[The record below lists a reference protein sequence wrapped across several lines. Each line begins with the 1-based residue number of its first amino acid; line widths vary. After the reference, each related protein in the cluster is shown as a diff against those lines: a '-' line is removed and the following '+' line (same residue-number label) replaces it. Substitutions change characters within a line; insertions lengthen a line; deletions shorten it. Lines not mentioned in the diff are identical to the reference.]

1 MTTSPTPTSARTVT
15 GMIYVSR
22 LLTDRAMDHLHSL
35 GVPLRIGVEAPP
47 SRAELEAGIAGASA
61 AVITLTERV
70 DAQLLA
76 AAGPQLKVIANVAVG
91 FDNIDLAA
99 TDAAGV
105 IVTNTPG
112 VLDRASADH
121 AFALILDST
130 RRISEGDRLIRS
142 KQPWVWGPRMLV
154 GLDISAGATLGILGY
169 GRIGQAVARRAQAFD
184 MRVIA
189 SGRSRTPGS
198 VENGVTFVDNA
209 TLLADS
215 DIVTVHT
222 PLTPE
227 TRHLIDAA
235 ALAAMKPTAYLINTA
250 RGGVVD
256 EAALI
261 EALHTG
267 QIRGAAL
274 DVFEGEPQVNPA
286 LLDAPGLVLTPH
298 TASAGEAT
306 RDTMGILA
314 VDNAAA
320 VLAGDPPLTPVR

>member
-1 MTTSPTPTSARTVT
+1 MSPVSPTRTVA
-15 GMIYVSR
+15 GLIYVSR
-22 LLTDRAMDHLHSL
+22 LLTDRAMDHLHAL
-35 GVPLRIGVEAPP
+35 GAEVRIGSELPP
-47 SRAELEAGIAGASA
+47 SRAELETGIAGASA

-99 TDAAGV
+99 ANSAG
-105 IVTNTPG
+105 ITVTNTPG

-121 AFALILDST
+121 AFALILDAT
-130 RRISEGDRLIRS
+130 RRVTEGDRLIRS
-142 KQPWVWGPRMLV
+142 RQPWVWGPRMLV

-169 GRIGQAVARRAQAFD
+169 GRIGKAVARRAHAFD
-184 MRVIA
+184 MTVIA
-189 SGRSRTPGS
+189 SSRSRVPGTVEDGVRFVEPS
-198 VENGVTFVDNA
+198 V
-209 TLLADS
+209 LLAES
-215 DIVTVHT
+215 DIVSVHT

-227 TRHLIDAA
+227 THHLIDAD
-235 ALAAMKPTAYLINTA
+235 ALRTMKPTAYLINTA

-256 EAALI
+256 ETALIAAL
-261 EALHTG
+261 HGG

-274 DVFEGEPQVNPA
+274 DVFEGEPHVNPA
-286 LLDAPGLVLTPH
+286 LLNAPGLTLTPH

-314 VDNAAA
+314 IDNVAA
-320 VLAGDPPLTPVR
+320 VLDGQPPLTPVR